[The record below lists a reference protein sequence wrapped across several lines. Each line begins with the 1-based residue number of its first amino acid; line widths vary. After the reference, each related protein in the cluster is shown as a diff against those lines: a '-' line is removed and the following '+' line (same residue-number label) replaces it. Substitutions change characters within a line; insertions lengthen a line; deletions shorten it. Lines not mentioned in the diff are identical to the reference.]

1 MRRAWWFVGGALVVA
16 LMIESV
22 LYHRTDDE
30 PKKPIGGAI
39 DQPAS
44 PSLTGKQ
51 DTPVDK
57 PPEAARPDSST
68 KTTRLDPTSEDVRPA
83 PETTGVGMPS
93 GLTAEQRDKIRGLV
107 AGPREARVDTSEFM
121 PKVGHTVPSYV
132 LLHRLP
138 APLAD
143 IMGAYH
149 GSDYLIVLDQMVI
162 VDPKSRRIVAVVPGV

>member
-16 LMIESV
+16 LLIESV

-138 APLAD
+138 AQLAD

>member
-16 LMIESV
+16 LMLESV
-22 LYHRTDDE
+22 LYHRTDD
-30 PKKPIGGAI
+30 PKKPIGVAI

-68 KTTRLDPTSEDVRPA
+68 KATRLDPTSEDVRPP

-93 GLTAEQRDKIRGLV
+93 GLTVEQREKIRGLV

-121 PKVGHTVPSYV
+121 PKVGHTVPSHV

-138 APLAD
+138 AELAD

-162 VDPKSRRIVAVVPGV
+162 VDPKSRRIVTVVPGV